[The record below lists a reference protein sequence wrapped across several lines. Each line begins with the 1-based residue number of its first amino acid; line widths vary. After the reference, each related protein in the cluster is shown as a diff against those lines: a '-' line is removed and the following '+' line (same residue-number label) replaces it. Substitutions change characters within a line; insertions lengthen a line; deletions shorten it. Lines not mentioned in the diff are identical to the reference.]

1 MLRLLKMLN
10 EFLDDVDFPHPRGED
25 QIFLEHLREYLEGLE
40 STEALRRRPAEN
52 YP

>member
-1 MLRLLKMLN
+1 MIRLLKMLN

-40 STEALRRRPAEN
+40 STEALRWRPAEY